1 MLVYIVTSVLFFA
14 IVFGVS
20 CAWCSAL
27 SNCYTKS
34 EVPPK
39 NKLDSP

>member
-1 MLVYIVTSVLFFA
+1 MLLYIVTSVLFVA

-34 EVPPK
+34 ADPPK
-39 NKLDSP
+39 QTE